1 MTSDEVRQAIE
12 RALEDTLP
20 SRSEHSDA
28 LVEALSWSVLGG
40 GKRLR
45 GILSCATALAFGESS
60 LNRVIDLA
68 VSIELMHAYSLVH
81 DDLPA
86 MDDADLRRGQSST
99 HKKFGEAMA
108 ILAGD
113 ALQAM
118 AFDVIVNSDE
128 LSDAQQAS
136 AIRVLA
142 EKAGWQG
149 MVGGQ
154 AWDIDAKRL
163 PKNEKELEILQGAKT
178 GDMFQTAILFGLIAA
193 NVELNED
200 RREWGE
206 LLGAKIGRAF
216 QMVDDLIDVIQSSST
231 TGKPENQD
239 QTAGKVTYPAL
250 LGLTTTRTRIATVQE
265 EITQLLG
272 EFQLDQTLLAET
284 VDQCIERIA

>member
-12 RALEDTLP
+12 RALEDVLP

-45 GILSCATALAFGESS
+45 GILACATALAFGESN

-68 VSIELMHAYSLVH
+68 TSIELMHAYSLVH

-99 HKKFGEAMA
+99 HKKFGEAIA

-113 ALQAM
+113 ALQAL
-118 AFDVIVNSDE
+118 AFEVIVNSDE
-128 LSDAQQAS
+128 LSEAQKAS

-142 EKAGWQG
+142 EKAGWRG

-154 AWDIDAKRL
+154 AWDIDSKRL
-163 PKNEKELEILQGAKT
+163 PGNEKELEILQGAKT
-178 GDMFQTAILFGLIAA
+178 GEMFQTAILFGLIAA
-193 NVELNED
+193 DVDLNDD

-206 LLGAKIGRAF
+206 TLGAKLGRAF
-216 QMVDDLIDVIQSSST
+216 QMVDDLIDVMETAST
-231 TGKPENQD
+231 TGKPVNQD
-239 QTAGKVTYPAL
+239 QIAGKVTYPAL
-250 LGLTTTRTRIATVQE
+250 LGLTTTRKRIATLQNEIRQMLQE
-265 EITQLLG
+265 DQL
-272 EFQLDQTLLAET
+272 EKTLLAET

>member
-20 SRSEHSDA
+20 RRSEHSDA
-28 LVEALSWSVLGG
+28 LVDALSWSVLGG

-45 GILSCATALAFGESS
+45 GILACATALAFGELN

-68 VSIELMHAYSLVH
+68 ISIELMHAYSLVH

-99 HKKFGEAMA
+99 HRKFGEAMA

-118 AFDVIVNSDE
+118 AFDVIVNSGE
-128 LSDAQQAS
+128 LSDGQQAS

-154 AWDIDAKRL
+154 AWDIDSKRL

-193 NVELNED
+193 NDELND
-200 RREWGE
+200 ALRQWGE
-206 LLGAKIGRAF
+206 SLGAKLGCAF
-216 QMVDDLIDVIQSSST
+216 QMVDDLIDVMESSST

-239 QTAGKVTYPAL
+239 QIAGKVTYPAL
-250 LGLTTTRTRIATVQE
+250 LGLSTTRKRITTVQE
-265 EITQLLG
+265 EITQLLD

>member
-20 SRSEHSDA
+20 RRSEHSDA

-45 GILSCATALAFGESS
+45 GILACATALAFGESN

-68 VSIELMHAYSLVH
+68 KSIELMHAYSLVH

-99 HKKFGEAMA
+99 HKKFGEAIA

-113 ALQAM
+113 ALQAS
-118 AFDVIVNSDE
+118 AFEVIVNSDE
-128 LSDAQQAS
+128 LSEAQKAS

-142 EKAGWQG
+142 EKAGWRG

-154 AWDIDAKRL
+154 AWDIDSNRL
-163 PKNEKELEILQGAKT
+163 PGNEKELEILQGAKT
-178 GDMFQTAILFGLIAA
+178 GEMFQTAILFGLIAA
-193 NVELNED
+193 DVDLNDD

-206 LLGAKIGRAF
+206 TLGAKLGRAF
-216 QMVDDLIDVIQSSST
+216 QMVDDLIDVMETAST
-231 TGKPENQD
+231 TGKPVNQD

-250 LGLTTTRTRIATVQE
+250 LGLTTTRKRIATLQNEIRQMLQE
-265 EITQLLG
+265 DQL
-272 EFQLDQTLLAET
+272 EETLLAET